1 MRYSRSTRRGGAG
14 AAVQDVPLK
23 ESWQLLGS
31 TYSVVISGTL
41 MISVSEGVFLYVLVG
56 MALCAAHALLIGP
69 RGRPYL
75 ARDTANVLA
84 LLFFVVSVLENW
96 LLGRGIIT
104 CMGHFLVAVLFI
116 KLYERKPIQGY
127 RLIQVDAVLLITLS
141 GAMTESPAF
150 LPAFVLCAVSL
161 IWHHTTCE
169 MHHGLQMA
177 QKADGER
184 TRPAPSQAGKHLTLP
199 RLALTTLLVFLSTA
213 ILFVLFP
220 RFQTARAFACAGR
233 RPPVVGFGD
242 TVSLD
247 VIGKMSESDD
257 LVMKAEFTSPDP
269 HRRVDP
275 SPILMRGRSLVE
287 YEGGRWSHSPT
298 FARYG
303 RGGGW
308 AIPSALDF
316 TPPPDYLLQGV
327 AVKRTHIQQDI
338 RLEPIGTN
346 ILFGLYRPVSVDTG
360 QRSFVRLGLNSHE
373 IKVFPPVTRPLH
385 YRVKSMQI
393 EPTAEMLRKAGVPEP
408 AQVDASLLEVPEDI
422 KDALAKVA
430 EEIEKRYAPL
440 TDYDR
445 VLAVMRYLEE
455 GGRFV
460 YSLNIPDPGNDD
472 PLVAFLCRTRC
483 GTCAHFASAMCMLLR
498 IWGIPT
504 RLVMGF
510 KEGTPTDEKG
520 VYLFRQKDAHA
531 WVEVRFNTYG
541 WLPFDP
547 SPPPAGGKEGTGWAS
562 ERDKGILGKLDR
574 WAASFRTGWFNRII
588 DYDYG
593 EQREALLTVARA
605 VHRALER
612 GIFLFRIAWPAI
624 VDSTFVLVTAII
636 SITGMALLFFYLT
649 VRWLVKKLRAAGG
662 SAKDRVSVGFYRDL
676 IAILRKKGL
685 NRPAHLTPREFAK
698 VAAEHLSERAENPS
712 QVAEAI
718 IWISDAFC
726 RVRFGAHKLSAE
738 EKYRI
743 RRLLQVIASSKGV
756 SFPSPRPSPSD

>member
-1 MRYSRSTRRGGAG
+1 L
-14 AAVQDVPLK
+14 QDVPLK
-23 ESWQLLGS
+23 GSWQLLGS

-41 MISVSEGVFLYVLVG
+41 MISVSEGVFLYVLAGV
-56 MALCAAHALLIGP
+56 ALCAAHALLIGP
-69 RGRPYL
+69 RGRYYL

-104 CMGHFLVAVLFI
+104 CMGHFLMAVLFI

-127 RLIQVDAVLLITLS
+127 RLIQIDAVLLITLS

-169 MHHGLQMA
+169 MHHGFQMA
-177 QKADGER
+177 QKVGEER
-184 TRPAPSQAGKHLTLP
+184 TRPAPSQEGKHLTLP

-220 RFQTARAFACAGR
+220 RFQTARAFACGGR
-233 RPPVVGFGD
+233 RSPVVGFGD

-247 VIGKMSESDD
+247 VIGKMSESDE
-257 LVMKAEFTSPDP
+257 LVMKVEFTSPDP

-275 SPILMRGRSLVE
+275 SPILMRGRSLVK

-298 FARYG
+298 VARYR
-303 RGGGW
+303 RGS
-308 AIPSALDF
+308 ARTVSYALDF
-316 TPPPDYLLQGV
+316 IPPPDYLLQGV

-346 ILFGLYRPVSVDTG
+346 ILFGIYRPVSVDTG
-360 QRSFVRLGLNSHE
+360 QRSFVRLGSNSHE

-393 EPTAEMLRKAGVPEP
+393 EPAAGMLRKAGVPEP
-408 AQVDASLLEVPEDI
+408 AQIDASLLEVPEDI
-422 KDALAKVA
+422 RDALAEVA
-430 EEIEKRYAPL
+430 EEIEKCYAPL

-455 GGRFV
+455 SGRFA
-460 YSLNIPDPGNDD
+460 YSLDIPDPGSDD

-483 GTCAHFASAMCMLLR
+483 GTCAHFASAMTMLLR

-510 KEGTPTDEKG
+510 KDGTPTAEKG
-520 VYLFRQKDAHA
+520 VYLFRHKDAHA

-547 SPPPAGGKEGTGWAS
+547 TPPPSGGGEGAGRAS
-562 ERDKGILGKLDR
+562 ERNRGILGKLDR
-574 WAASFRTGWFNRII
+574 WAASFRTGWFNSII

-593 EQREALLTVARA
+593 KQREALLTAARA
-605 VHRALER
+605 VHRAFER
-612 GIFLFRIAWPAI
+612 SISLFRIAWPAI
-624 VDSTFVLVTAII
+624 ADSAFALATAII
-636 SITGMALLFFYLT
+636 SVTGMALLFFYLT
-649 VRWLVKKLRAAGG
+649 GRWLVRKLRPAGS
-662 SAKDRVSVGFYRDL
+662 SAKSMVSVDFYRDL
-676 IAILRKKGL
+676 MAILRKKGL
-685 NRPAHLTPREFAK
+685 SRPCHLTPREFAR

-712 QVAEAI
+712 QVVEAI
-718 IWISDAFC
+718 TWISDAFC
-726 RVRFGAHKLSAE
+726 RVRFGTHRLSAE
-738 EKYRI
+738 EKCRI
-743 RRLLQVIASSKGV
+743 RRLLQVVASCKGASS
-756 SFPSPRPSPSD
+756 PSPRPSPSD